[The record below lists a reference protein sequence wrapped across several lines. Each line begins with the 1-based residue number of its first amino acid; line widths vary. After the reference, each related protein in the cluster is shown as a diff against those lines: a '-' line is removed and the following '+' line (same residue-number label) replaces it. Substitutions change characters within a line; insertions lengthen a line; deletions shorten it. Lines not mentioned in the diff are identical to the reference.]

1 MKKIQFIT
9 LILFFIFIT
18 RKVIWKLKLQRI
30 MLLTGEIQR
39 MRLFDKSLVMSVLTE
54 LEICSIQ
61 TISLNLVNDIS
72 GKEF

>member
-30 MLLTGEIQR
+30 MLLTEEIQL
-39 MRLFDKSLVMSVLTE
+39 MRLFDKSLVMSVLIE

-72 GKEF
+72 GKEI

>member
-39 MRLFDKSLVMSVLTE
+39 MRLFDKSLVMSVLIE

>member
-30 MLLTGEIQR
+30 MLLTGEIQL
-39 MRLFDKSLVMSVLTE
+39 MRLFDKSLVMSVLIE

-61 TISLNLVNDIS
+61 TISLNLVNDIP

>member
-18 RKVIWKLKLQRI
+18 RKVIWKLKLQKI

-39 MRLFDKSLVMSVLTE
+39 MRLFDKSLVMSVLIE